1 MTLNPAYR
9 RILHKMGYYNY
20 QQGLIYR
27 HLNQDK
33 GWISHEQ
40 HCRNFIIKALDYYK
54 PGKVTVYGSGWLLDL
69 PLAEMAERVNRISL
83 VDIIHP
89 PEVIT
94 QTAGFKNIQ
103 LVEEDVTGGLIEE
116 VWKKAG
122 NKTYFNRLTSLSSIS
137 IPEYQPV
144 DDPGLTISLNILT
157 QLETLPEK
165 LLKKKSRVSEED
177 FMNFRKEIQLK
188 HIKFLEKHKSV
199 IISDIAEVFT
209 RVGGDSFQNNTV
221 VTELPAGM
229 IREDW
234 IWDFDL
240 LGDDYIQK
248 KSVLKVAAIML

>member
-1 MTLNPAYR
+1 
-9 RILHKMGYYNY
+9 MGYYNY

-27 HLNQDK
+27 HLSQDK
-33 GWISHEQ
+33 GWISHEE
-40 HCRNFIIKALDYYK
+40 HCRSFIIKALDYYK
-54 PGKVTVYGSGWLLDL
+54 PEKVTVYGSGWLLDL
-69 PLAEMAERVNRISL
+69 PLAEMAERVDRISL

-122 NKTYFNRLTSLSSIS
+122 NKTFFNRLTSLSSIS

-144 DDPGLTISLNILT
+144 DDTGLAISLNILT

-165 LLKKKSRVSEED
+165 LLRKRCRVDEEEYI
-177 FMNFRKEIQLK
+177 NFRKEIQLL
-188 HIKFLEKHKSV
+188 HIRFLEKHKSV
-199 IISDIAEVFT
+199 MISDIAEIFT
-209 RVGGDSFQNNTV
+209 KEGGASVQNNTV
-221 VTELPAGM
+221 VTELPEGKV
-229 IREDW
+229 REEW

-240 LGDDYIQK
+240 KGNDYNQK
-248 KSVLKVAAIML
+248 KSVFKVAAIML

>member
-1 MTLNPAYR
+1 
-9 RILHKMGYYNY
+9 MGYYDY

-27 HLNQDK
+27 HLNQGK
-33 GWISHEQ
+33 GWISHED
-40 HCRNFIIKALDYYK
+40 HCRNFIIKALDHYK
-54 PGKVTVYGSGWLLDL
+54 PSRVTVYGSGWLLEL
-69 PLAEMAERVNRISL
+69 PLTEMSERVENITL

-94 QTAGFKNIQ
+94 QTAGFQNVQ

-122 NKTYFNRLTSLSSIS
+122 GNTFLNRLSSLNSIS

-144 DDPGLTISLNILT
+144 NDPGLVISLNILT

-165 LLKKKSRVSEED
+165 LLRKKSKASEED
-177 FMNFRKEIQLK
+177 FLNFRKKVQLV
-188 HIKFLEKHKSV
+188 HLRFLEKHNSILV
-199 IISDIAEVFT
+199 SDIAEVYT
-209 RVGGDSFQNNTV
+209 KEGGSSYQNVTV
-221 VTELPAGM
+221 IAELPAGK

-240 LGDDYIQK
+240 AGTDYNQK
-248 KSVLKVAAIML
+248 KSVFKVAAILI

>member
-1 MTLNPAYR
+1 
-9 RILHKMGYYNY
+9 MGYYDY

-33 GWISHEQ
+33 GWLSHEE
-40 HCRNFIIKALDYYK
+40 HCRNFIIKALDHYK
-54 PGKVTVYGSGWLLDL
+54 PPKVTVYGSGWLLEL
-69 PLAEMAERVNRISL
+69 PLTEMAERVESISL

-94 QTAGFKNIQ
+94 QTAGFQNVQ

-122 NKTYFNRLTSLSSIS
+122 NKTFLNRLSSLNSIS

-144 DDPGLTISLNILT
+144 NDPGLVISLNILT
-157 QLETLPEK
+157 QLEALPEK
-165 LLKKKSRVSEED
+165 FLRKKSKATEED
-177 FMNFRKEIQLK
+177 FLNFRKKVQLV
-188 HIKFLEKHKSV
+188 HLRFLEKHKSV
-199 IISDIAEVFT
+199 MISDIAEVYT
-209 RVGGDSFQNNTV
+209 KEGGSSYQNDTV
-221 VTELPAGM
+221 VAELPAGK

-240 LGDDYIQK
+240 AGTDYYQK
-248 KSVLKVAAIML
+248 KSVFKVAAILI